1 MGGGLAGND
10 SDACTVLVYNIK
22 SDEWSCL
29 PKYRYK
35 RFAMTVINSSLTVVG
50 GRDPST
56 SKMTNQLA
64 AFSSLS
70 QRWTYPYPPMPTP
83 REQPAVSTYDI
94 WLVVAGGS
102 RDGRPLG
109 TVEVL
114 NTSTKQWLSTSPLPT
129 TYGIVTSTIDED
141 DWYIITV
148 NKQVL
153 CVSLPD
159 LISQTISKLT
169 DSNSHELWCHLPDT
183 PLSYPATIALHGAL
197 LVLGGDYHTPRTDIH
212 FYQLKNEKWIKVG
225 DLPTPRYNCSC
236 ILLPSGELLVAGGYD
251 SPSQY
256 TRRVDVVAILD

>member
-56 SKMTNQLA
+56 NKMTNQLA
-64 AFSSLS
+64 AFSPMS

-114 NTSTKQWLSTSPLPT
+114 NTFTKQWLSTVAPT
-129 TYGIVTSTIDED
+129 HNI
-141 DWYIITV
+141 WHC
-148 NKQVL
+148 N
-153 CVSLPD
+153 
-159 LISQTISKLT
+159 
-169 DSNSHELWCHLPDT
+169 
-183 PLSYPATIALHGAL
+183 LH
-197 LVLGGDYHTPRTDIH
+197 H
-212 FYQLKNEKWIKVG
+212 
-225 DLPTPRYNCSC
+225 
-236 ILLPSGELLVAGGYD
+236 
-251 SPSQY
+251 
-256 TRRVDVVAILD
+256 